1 MVINGDD
8 SVKVYSGTFT
18 FVVIS
23 ITYMYSVIK
32 ASFAYENQEL

>member
-32 ASFAYENQEL
+32 APFAYEKQEL

>member
-23 ITYMYSVIK
+23 ITYIYCLLIT
-32 ASFAYENQEL
+32 